1 MSILHFQSA
10 HFEAMMTV
18 NVTLLLVLTTLFI
31 GISTALPRTS
41 YVKMIDIWLIVNLLI
56 LFVDIILQTI
66 INYIAE
72 DVDKPKPKVLLRQV
86 GISQSQTHDIAQQN
100 FMHTNKKT
108 MVTGVEK
115 LAVLNFASQFILPG
129 FYMVFCII
137 YFFIG
142 LLVRWEIGQQI

>member
-56 LFVDIILQTI
+56 LFVDIILQTVT
-66 INYIAE
+66 NYIAE
-72 DVDKPKPKVLLRQV
+72 DVDTPKPKVLLRQV
-86 GISQSQTHDIAQQN
+86 RPSQSQTLEFAQKN
-100 FMHTNKKT
+100 S
-108 MVTGVEK
+108 VLTGEKK
-115 LAVLNFASQFILPG
+115 LAVLNIAIKFILPG
-129 FYMVFCII
+129 FYLVFCII

-142 LLVRWEIGQQI
+142 LLVRWEIGHEGIFPSYE